1 MVGETRDMG
10 GMGIANVEREAAS
23 ALRWWLESGVDIAIQ
38 EQARNWFE
46 RTAAPALAEEP
57 QPEPTIPASL
67 DDFHQWLAGPQA
79 PLFTARSKAVLPQGA
94 EGAEVMLLSEPPT
107 RDEIASG
114 APIGGEA
121 GELME
126 RMLAAIEMA
135 GQAYSANLSCFP
147 SATPR
152 LSPKDLETCGAA
164 ARRQVALAKPK
175 RLLLLGDAPCRAILG
190 KPLLQ
195 ARGHVH
201 KVEGVRTVATFHPRQ
216 LLKRPS
222 DKALAWKDLL
232 LLTEEAP

>member
-1 MVGETRDMG
+1 MG
-10 GMGIANVEREAAS
+10 GPAIAIGEREAAS
-23 ALRWWLESGVDIAIQ
+23 ALRWWLECGVDVAIQ
-38 EQARNWFE
+38 EQPRNWFE
-46 RTAAPALAEEP
+46 RGEAPTSAAQPLDP
-57 QPEPTIPASL
+57 QSIPASL
-67 DDFHQWLAGPQA
+67 EAFHQWLAGPQA
-79 PLFTARSKAVLPQGA
+79 PLFTARSKPVFPQGA

-107 RDEIASG
+107 REEIAG
-114 APIGGEA
+114 GLPIGGEA
-121 GELME
+121 ADLME
-126 RMLAAIEMA
+126 RMLAAIGMA

-152 LSPKDLETCGAA
+152 LSPKEIEPCGAA
-164 ARRQVALAKPK
+164 ALRHVALAKPK
-175 RLLLLGDAPCRAILG
+175 RLLLLGDAPCRAVLG

-232 LLTEEAP
+232 LLTEETP